1 MNIKISD
8 EAVEKLARTYYGNLG
23 WEWDDLEEAARD
35 HEENLATILREFR
48 VAFEAAAPLLPRFT
62 YTEEDLLSL
71 ARGVVPEWL
80 KFDADAALDEELS
93 K

>member
-1 MNIKISD
+1 MDIKIND
-8 EAVEKLARTYYGNLG
+8 KAVVAAAKAVSLDYQKYLASMRIAL
-23 WEWDDLEEAARD
+23 
-35 HEENLATILREFR
+35 
-48 VAFEAAAPLLPRFT
+48 EAAAPHLPRFT

-80 KFDADAALDEELS
+80 RFDADAALDEELA